1 MKNTTKKTYFYL
13 WSGMTTTWV
22 KIKKNARSMESLFVS
37 GLRNDVAGDFY
48 VTHLVFETDSW
59 NGEKDSYRVPNEKAQ
74 DFIKENNL
82 RLVGVRMGWTG
93 WQGKLD
99 GECEMVRKAAMRK
112 AFSLTGWD
120 LLEIAKDTPMYK
132 KFMEG

>member
-1 MKNTTKKTYFYL
+1 MQNTKKKTYFYL
-13 WSGMTTTWV
+13 WSGRTTTWV
-22 KIKKNARSMESLFVS
+22 NVKRNARSMESLFVS
-37 GLRNDVAGDFY
+37 SLRNDVAGDFY
-48 VTHLVFETDSW
+48 VTHLVFESDSW
-59 NGEKDSYRVPNEKAQ
+59 NGEKDSYQIPNEKMR

-82 RLVGVRMGWTG
+82 RLAGVRMGWTG

-99 GECEMVRKAAMRK
+99 GESKMVKKAAMRK

-120 LLEIAKDTPMYK
+120 LLEIAKDAQQYK

>member
-1 MKNTTKKTYFYL
+1 MC
-13 WSGMTTTWV
+13 
-22 KIKKNARSMESLFVS
+22 
-37 GLRNDVAGDFY
+37 
-48 VTHLVFETDSW
+48 ETDSW
-59 NGEKDSYRVPNEKAQ
+59 NGEKDSYQIPNEKAR

-82 RLVGVRMGWTG
+82 RLAGVRMGWTG

-99 GECEMVRKAAMRK
+99 GEGERVKKAAMRK

-120 LLEIAKDTPMYK
+120 LLEIAKDAPMYK

>member
-1 MKNTTKKTYFYL
+1 MQNTTKKTYFYL
-13 WSGMTTTWV
+13 WSGRTTTWV
-22 KIKKNARSMESLFVS
+22 TVKKNARSMESLFVS
-37 GLRNDVAGDFY
+37 SLRNDVAGDFY

-59 NGEKDSYRVPNEKAQ
+59 NGEKDSYQVPNEKAR

-82 RLVGVRMGWTG
+82 RLAGVRMGWTG

-99 GECEMVRKAAMRK
+99 DEDKRVKKAAMRK

-120 LLEIAKDTPMYK
+120 LLEIAKGAPMYK